1 MAKDKTKPKAEFPI
15 DPSEFLHHPH
25 DRYVRFAMQIRDL
38 AMEFLQFSLDTRTKA
53 LIDWD
58 SLQISK
64 ESYIDEKL
72 KAHYSDICYT
82 GLMHSKEPIRIA
94 TLIEHKSDP
103 PRKGEL
109 TVQLN
114 RYILNLWIDD
124 LNHSR
129 PLTLTIPIVLYHG
142 NTTLAKETTKVLF
155 SGAPDWLH
163 GFVPSFDYILV
174 DLSKQ
179 TEASLES
186 LQMLYLGKFLTAL
199 KHSRDDDYIAFYWKK
214 FVIFAPNQ
222 YDQIIMRQF
231 SVATVLYLNAT
242 STVFNKKIKN
252 MDNLLTTEEKA
263 GVKPYLFELLDQ
275 KKEEGRAE
283 GLEKGRKEGIE
294 KGREEGME
302 KGREEGMEKGREE
315 GMENTIRLFLIK
327 NPNWTDQQVAECF
340 EVTIEFVGKIRD
352 K

>member
-114 RYILNLWIDD
+114 R
-124 LNHSR
+124 
-129 PLTLTIPIVLYHG
+129 
-142 NTTLAKETTKVLF
+142 F
-155 SGAPDWLH
+155 
-163 GFVPSFDYILV
+163 
-174 DLSKQ
+174 
-179 TEASLES
+179 
-186 LQMLYLGKFLTAL
+186 
-199 KHSRDDDYIAFYWKK
+199 
-214 FVIFAPNQ
+214 
-222 YDQIIMRQF
+222 
-231 SVATVLYLNAT
+231 
-242 STVFNKKIKN
+242 
-252 MDNLLTTEEKA
+252 KA
-263 GVKPYLFELLDQ
+263 
-275 KKEEGRAE
+275 
-283 GLEKGRKEGIE
+283 
-294 KGREEGME
+294 
-302 KGREEGMEKGREE
+302 
-315 GMENTIRLFLIK
+315 
-327 NPNWTDQQVAECF
+327 QQ
-340 EVTIEFVGKIRD
+340 G
-352 K
+352 